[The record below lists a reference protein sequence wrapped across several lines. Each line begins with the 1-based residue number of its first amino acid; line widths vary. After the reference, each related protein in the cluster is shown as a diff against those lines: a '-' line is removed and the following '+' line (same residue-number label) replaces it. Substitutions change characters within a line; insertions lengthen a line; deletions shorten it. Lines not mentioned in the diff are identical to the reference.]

1 LTSLQKKIKI
11 GFINPPHADW
21 ILPNCMTYM
30 LMKSH
35 YDRVGKYSE
44 QVEWLEPPYKY
55 NLYKSCEELYE
66 EVSEADILLLSS
78 YVWNYDICDTVARI
92 AKEKNPNV
100 ICILGGPHIGTQEKD
115 YLKSRNFYDY
125 ICRPTK
131 PGEVFI
137 EDFLN
142 YFIETGKNPNPYL
155 ISWELRSLKKMN
167 CGLPEYSVYEDHIDL
182 LTTLVNHARVYK
194 LEPFVV
200 LETTRGC
207 PYQCVFCEWG
217 GGTGTKIIKKNIDVV
232 KKDILAMKK
241 AGFRYSY
248 LNDANF
254 GVFFERDLE
263 IFKFAWENNFQLTD
277 ISSMKATNYDRR
289 KKLVDAWFDIVGKN
303 VNLNIDKTIEK
314 GTNMWLETEVVSV
327 VPTVSIQSVSDEA
340 MKVAKRVDL
349 SSEEKIKLAK
359 HIGKRCNQQ
368 GFPKPPLELILAMPG
383 SNLDDFYKEMILIN
397 EFKTWNSYRHD
408 YMFLPDSELSNEE
421 YIKKYNIET
430 VEVYTDVIDED
441 GVDNWQGL
449 YKNRKSYFKTIK
461 SSYSFSE
468 DEMKEMWIMNQ
479 AGNYLL
485 ENIYPIFESEVDADV
500 FCKKCY
506 EIMQECKGWNEIY
519 DEVQDIFNNDTPPK
533 NIKKL
538 LGDFRTTTM
547 NGFIEKNKPLI
558 ISFIYS
564 ILDKNK

>member
-1 LTSLQKKIKI
+1 
-11 GFINPPHADW
+11 
-21 ILPNCMTYM
+21 MTFM

-44 QVEWLEPPYKY
+44 RVEWLEPPYKY
-55 NLYKSCEELYE
+55 NLYKNFEELYR
-66 EVSEADILLLSS
+66 EVSDADIILFSS
-78 YVWNYDICDTVARI
+78 YIWNYDICDNI
-92 AKEKNPNV
+92 AKLSKEKNPNV
-100 ICILGGPHIGTQEKD
+100 VCILGGPHIGTQEKD
-115 YLKSRNFYDY
+115 YLKQRTFYDY

-142 YFIETGKNPNPYL
+142 FYIEKEEKPNPYF
-155 ISWELRSLKKMN
+155 ISWEMRSLKKMN
-167 CGLPEYSVYEDHIDL
+167 CGLPEYSVYEDHL
-182 LTTLVNHARVYK
+182 PFLTKLVSHAKEYK

-217 GGTGTKIIKKNIDVV
+217 GGTGTKIIKKNIDIV

-254 GVFFERDLE
+254 GVFFDRDLE

-277 ISSMKATNYDRR
+277 ISSMKATNYERR
-289 KKLVDAWFDIVGKN
+289 KKLVDAWFDIVGTN
-303 VNLNIDKTIEK
+303 VNLNVDSNLKK
-314 GTNMWLETEVVSV
+314 GTDMWLETEVVSV

-349 SSEEKIKLAK
+349 SSEDKIKLAK
-359 HIGKRCNQQ
+359 HIGKRCNEQ
-368 GFPKPPLELILAMPG
+368 GYPKPPLELILAMPG
-383 SNLDDFYKEMILIN
+383 STIDDFYKEMILIN
-397 EFKTWNSYRHD
+397 EFKTWASYRHD

-421 YIKKYNIET
+421 YKQKYKIET
-430 VEVYTDVIDED
+430 VEVFTDVIDED
-441 GVDNWQGL
+441 GVDNWEGL
-449 YKNRKSYFKTIK
+449 YKSRKSHFKTIR
-461 SSYSFSE
+461 SCYSFTE
-468 DEMKEMWIMNQ
+468 DEMKEMWIMNH

-485 ENIYPIFESEVDADV
+485 ENFYPIFEKQIDPSSFCKNCYLAFQNCLGWKELYSEV
-500 FCKKCY
+500 
-506 EIMQECKGWNEIY
+506 E
-519 DEVQDIFNNDTPPK
+519 DIFNLNTNPK

-538 LGDFRTTTM
+538 LGNFRTTTI
-547 NGFIEKNKPLI
+547 NNFLEKNKAII
-558 ISFIYS
+558 ISHIYS
-564 ILDKNK
+564 TLEK